1 MASESTSQWKFH
13 PERDQLIA
21 EAHARPF
28 VLLDAPML
36 VSRIATMSGPEGAK
50 QDRAHMIALC
60 RKLGQAEPGP
70 SARWAALKSGAW
82 QLRWERH
89 TEFSTWTFFRPAT
102 EGAPFSSTAFDA
114 APKDWLADMPGEVL
128 VAATLELRTRRAVAN
143 PLEYFADDAVG
154 AKVLGDAA
162 SIYSDFRPNADGVTR
177 FLLLTEYNDPP
188 LAGRLAR
195 SVLEV
200 ETYRLMALL
209 AFPLAGEAGKI
220 VARVEQEAGALA
232 AQLAGET
239 SADNDRKLL
248 ARLAELAGEAEA
260 LSMRTNFRFGAA
272 DAYHD
277 IVLDRLAAMRE
288 EREDGLQMLVEFM
301 ERRLAPAMRTC
312 ASVARRENAVIER
325 IARTGEI
332 LSIRVQVAS
341 EAASVALLK
350 SMDKRASDQLQL
362 QRTVEGLSVAAISY
376 YIVGLLLYFAKG
388 LEKSVPGLD
397 PTKTVGLV
405 APIVVALVWLVLHRL
420 RRSMF
425 DKD

>member
-1 MASESTSQWKFH
+1 MASDTVARWNFH
-13 PERDQLIA
+13 PERDQLLA

-36 VSRIATMSGPEGAK
+36 VSRIATMSGADGAK

-60 RKLGQAEPGP
+60 RKLGQAEPSP
-70 SARWAALKSGAW
+70 SARWAALKAGSW

-102 EGAPFSSTAFDA
+102 DDALFASTAFDA
-114 APKDWLADMPGEVL
+114 APKDWLAEMPGEVL
-128 VAATLELRTRRAVAN
+128 VAATLELRVRRAVAN
-143 PLEYFADDAVG
+143 PLDHFADDAVG
-154 AKVLGDAA
+154 AKVLNDAA
-162 SIYSDFRPNADGVTR
+162 SVYTDFRPNADGITR

-239 SADNDRKLL
+239 NPDNDRKLL

-260 LSMRTNFRFGAA
+260 LSLKTNFRFGAA
-272 DAYHD
+272 NAYHD

-288 EREDGLQMLVEFM
+288 EREDGLQTLAEFM

-325 IARTGEI
+325 IARTGEM

-341 EAASVALLK
+341 EAASEALLK

-388 LEKSVPGLD
+388 LEKSLPGLD
-397 PTKTVGLV
+397 PVKTIGLA
-405 APIVVALVWLVLHRL
+405 APLVVLGVWLVLRRL
-420 RRSMF
+420 RGAMF
-425 DKD
+425 DRD